1 MCVCVGRWLCNRAD
15 TSRNIKKKMGINM
28 CFDMFVSSLWK
39 GDFDK
44 RKRGSCAH
52 NHLRLVLRLSLELKA
67 GQTCK
72 YIIFCASLQL
82 VRLTPKEDA
91 QLPRGLLNG

>member
-1 MCVCVGRWLCNRAD
+1 MCVRVCVGRWLCNRAD
-15 TSRNIKKKMGINM
+15 TSRNIKKMGINM
-28 CFDMFVSSLWK
+28 CFDMFVSSLWE

-52 NHLRLVLRLSLELKA
+52 NHLRLVLRLSLQLKA

-72 YIIFCASLQL
+72 YTIFCASLQL
-82 VRLTPKEDA
+82 VRLT
-91 QLPRGLLNG
+91 QLPHGLLNG